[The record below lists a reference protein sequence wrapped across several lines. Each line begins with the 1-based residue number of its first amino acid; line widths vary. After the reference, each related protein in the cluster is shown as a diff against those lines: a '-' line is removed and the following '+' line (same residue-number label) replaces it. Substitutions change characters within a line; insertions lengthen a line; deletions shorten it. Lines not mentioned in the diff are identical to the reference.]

1 MDVKF
6 DRLND
11 VNGRITV
18 TLEEADYADKVKKQL
33 KDIAKNHAEPGFRP
47 GHTPAGLIQKKYG
60 TAVKYDVVN
69 KAVSDALYDY
79 VKENKLPVLGN
90 PVPERNEK
98 FDINDATFT
107 FVFNVGLAPDFD
119 THVDKDLK
127 VPYYT
132 IEVTDEMIDNQS
144 TGLRRRMGEQV
155 KGDTVEPDALVKGA
169 IVELDAEGNPLEGGV
184 QQENGILAPKYFKNE
199 EQTKLFEGKHVGD
212 TVVFNPWN
220 TCDGNP
226 TELSSMLNIDKS
238 DVDAHKGDFSM
249 EIKEIIVLR
258 PAELN
263 QEYFDQV
270 FGKDKVHNE
279 EEYRA
284 ALKEMIANQLRADSN
299 YRFTIDAKDAIMKA
313 VGSIDLPDEILKDYL
328 KMQNEGLTD
337 ENVAEE
343 YEKARPDLVWQIVRD
358 RIAEKL
364 QVKLEEEDIKNV
376 ARLMARNQFAQYGMT
391 SAPEEAIERLA
402 NDIIK
407 DKKAHDRIIDQAFD
421 MKLYEAIHNA
431 VTLEEKTVS
440 VEEFNALFAPAEEA

>member
-33 KDIAKNHAEPGFRP
+33 KDIARNHAEPGFRP
-47 GHTPAGLIQKKYG
+47 GKTPAGLIQKKYG

-90 PVPERNEK
+90 PVPERNEN
-98 FDINDATFT
+98 FDINDTAFT
-107 FVFNVGLAPDFD
+107 FVFNVGLAPEFD
-119 THVDKDLK
+119 THVNKDLK

-144 TGLRRRMGEQV
+144 NGLRRRMGEQV

-169 IVELDAEGNPLEGGV
+169 IVELDAEGKPLEGGV
-184 QQENGILAPKYFKNE
+184 TQENGILAPKYFKSE

-220 TCDGNP
+220 TCEGNP
-226 TELSSMLNIDKS
+226 TELSSMLNIDKN
-238 DVDAHKGDFSM
+238 DVEAHKGDFSM

-313 VGSIDLPDEILKDYL
+313 VGDIDLPDDILKDYL
-328 KMQNEGLTD
+328 KMQNEALTD
-337 ENVAEE
+337 ETLEKE
-343 YEKARPDLVWQIVRD
+343 YEEARPQLVWQIIRD
-358 RIAEKL
+358 RVAEQL
-364 QVKLEEEDIKNV
+364 QIKLEEADIRNV

-391 SAPEEAIERLA
+391 SAPEESINHLADEILKDQKSRDRLV
-402 NDIIK
+402 
-407 DKKAHDRIIDQAFD
+407 DQAFD
-421 MKLYEAIHNA
+421 MKLNEGIHGA
-431 VTLEEKTVS
+431 VSLDDKTVS
-440 VEEFNALFAPAEEA
+440 VDEFNALFAEPEK

>member
-1 MDVKF
+1 MEVKF

-11 VNGRITV
+11 VNGRISV
-18 TLEEADYADKVKKQL
+18 AIVEADYADKVKKQL

-60 TAVKYDVVN
+60 TAVKYDIVN
-69 KAVSDALYDY
+69 KVVSDALFDY

-90 PVPERNEK
+90 PVPERNDN
-98 FDINDATFT
+98 FDINNTEFT

-119 THVDKDLK
+119 THVDKDLH

-132 IEVTDEMIDNQS
+132 IEVTEEMIDNQS
-144 TGLRRRMGEQV
+144 NGLRRRRGEQV
-155 KGDTVEPDALVKGA
+155 KGDEVEPDALVKGE
-169 IVELDAEGNPLEGGV
+169 IGELDAEGKPLENGIR
-184 QQENGILAPKYFKNE
+184 QTNGILAPKYFKSE
-199 EQTKLFEGKHVGD
+199 EQRKLFEGKKVGD
-212 TVVFNPWN
+212 TIVFNPAE
-220 TCDGNP
+220 TCESNP
-226 TELSSMLNIDKS
+226 TELSSMLNIDKN
-238 DVDAHKGDFSM
+238 DVDNHKGDFSM

-270 FGKDKVHNE
+270 FGKDQVHNE

-299 YRFTIDAKDAIMKA
+299 YRFTIDAKEAIMKA

-328 KMQNEGLTD
+328 KMQNEALTD
-337 ENVAEE
+337 ETVDKE
-343 YEKARPDLVWQIVRD
+343 YKEARPQLEWQIIRD

-364 QVKLEEEDIKNV
+364 QIKLEEEDIRNV

-391 SAPEEAIERLA
+391 SAPEDAVERLA
-402 NDIIK
+402 GEILK
-407 DKKAHDRIIDQAFD
+407 DKKSHDRLVDQAFD
-421 MKLYEAIHNA
+421 MKLYEGIHGA
-431 VTLEEKTVS
+431 VTLDDKTVS
-440 VEEFNALFAPAEEA
+440 VEEFNALFTAPEEN

>member
-33 KDIAKNHAEPGFRP
+33 KDIARNHAEPGFRP
-47 GHTPAGLIQKKYG
+47 GKTPAGLIQKKYG

-90 PVPERNEK
+90 PVPERNEN
-98 FDINDATFT
+98 FDINDTAFT
-107 FVFNVGLAPDFD
+107 FVFNVGLAPEFD
-119 THVDKDLK
+119 THVNKDLK

-144 TGLRRRMGEQV
+144 NGLRRRMGEQV

-169 IVELDAEGNPLEGGV
+169 IVELDAEGKPLEGGV
-184 QQENGILAPKYFKNE
+184 TQENGILAPKYFKGE
-199 EQTKLFEGKHVGD
+199 DQTKLFDGKHVGD

-220 TCDGNP
+220 TCEGNP
-226 TELSSMLNIDKS
+226 TELSSMLNIDKN
-238 DVDAHKGDFSM
+238 DVEAHKGDFSM

-258 PAELN
+258 PAELS

-299 YRFTIDAKDAIMKA
+299 YRFTIDAKEAIMKA
-313 VGSIDLPDEILKDYL
+313 VGDIDLPDDILKDYL
-328 KMQNEGLTD
+328 KMQNEALTD
-337 ENVAEE
+337 ETLEKE
-343 YEKARPDLVWQIVRD
+343 YEEARPQLVWQIIRD
-358 RIAEKL
+358 RVAEQL
-364 QVKLEEEDIKNV
+364 QIKLEEADIRNV

-391 SAPEEAIERLA
+391 SAPEESINHLADEILKDQKSRDRLV
-402 NDIIK
+402 
-407 DKKAHDRIIDQAFD
+407 DQAFD
-421 MKLYEAIHNA
+421 MKLYEGIHGA
-431 VTLEEKTVS
+431 VSLDDKTVS
-440 VEEFNALFAPAEEA
+440 VDEFNALFAEPEK

>member
-33 KDIAKNHAEPGFRP
+33 KDIARNHAEPGFRP
-47 GHTPAGLIQKKYG
+47 GKTPAGLIQKKYG

-90 PVPERNEK
+90 PVPERNEN
-98 FDINDATFT
+98 FDINDTAFT
-107 FVFNVGLAPDFD
+107 FVFNVGLAPEFD
-119 THVDKDLK
+119 THVNKDLK

-144 TGLRRRMGEQV
+144 NGLRRRMGEQV

-169 IVELDAEGNPLEGGV
+169 IVELDAEGKPLEGGV
-184 QQENGILAPKYFKNE
+184 AQENGILAPKYFKSE

-220 TCDGNP
+220 TCEGNP
-226 TELSSMLNIDKS
+226 TELSSMLNIDKN
-238 DVDAHKGDFSM
+238 DVEAHKGDFSM

-258 PAELN
+258 PAELS

-270 FGKDKVHNE
+270 FGKNKVHNE

-313 VGSIDLPDEILKDYL
+313 VGDIDLPDDILKDYL
-328 KMQNEGLTD
+328 KMQNEALTD
-337 ENVAEE
+337 ETLEKE
-343 YEKARPDLVWQIVRD
+343 YEEARPQLVWQIIRD
-358 RIAEKL
+358 RVAEQL
-364 QVKLEEEDIKNV
+364 QIKLEEADIRNV

-391 SAPEEAIERLA
+391 SAPEESINHLADEILKDQKSRDRLV
-402 NDIIK
+402 
-407 DKKAHDRIIDQAFD
+407 DQAFD
-421 MKLYEAIHNA
+421 MKLYEGIHGA
-431 VTLEEKTVS
+431 VSLDDKTVS
-440 VEEFNALFAPAEEA
+440 VDEFNALFAEPEK

>member
-33 KDIAKNHAEPGFRP
+33 KDIARNHAEPGFRP
-47 GHTPAGLIQKKYG
+47 GKTPAGLIQKKYG

-90 PVPERNEK
+90 PVPERNEN
-98 FDINDATFT
+98 FDINDTAFT
-107 FVFNVGLAPDFD
+107 FVFNVGLAPEFD
-119 THVDKDLK
+119 THVNKDLK

-144 TGLRRRMGEQV
+144 NGLRRRMGEQV

-169 IVELDAEGNPLEGGV
+169 IVELDAEGKPLEGGV
-184 QQENGILAPKYFKNE
+184 AQENGILAPKYFKSE

-220 TCDGNP
+220 TCEGNP
-226 TELSSMLNIDKS
+226 TELSSMLNIDKN
-238 DVDAHKGDFSM
+238 DVESHKGDFSM

-258 PAELN
+258 PAELS

-270 FGKDKVHNE
+270 FGKNKVHNE

-313 VGSIDLPDEILKDYL
+313 VGDIDLPDDILKDYL
-328 KMQNEGLTD
+328 KMQNEALTD
-337 ENVAEE
+337 ETLEKE
-343 YEKARPDLVWQIVRD
+343 YEEARPQLVWQIIRD
-358 RIAEKL
+358 RVAEQL
-364 QVKLEEEDIKNV
+364 QIKLEEADIRNV

-391 SAPEEAIERLA
+391 SAPEESINHLADEILKDQKSRDRLV
-402 NDIIK
+402 
-407 DKKAHDRIIDQAFD
+407 DQAFD
-421 MKLYEAIHNA
+421 MKLYEGIHGA
-431 VTLEEKTVS
+431 VSLDDKTVS
-440 VEEFNALFAPAEEA
+440 VDEFNALFAEPEK

>member
-33 KDIAKNHAEPGFRP
+33 KNIAKSHAEPGFRP

-60 TAVKYDVVN
+60 TAVKYDVIN

-90 PVPERNEK
+90 PVPERNEN
-98 FDINDATFT
+98 FDIKDSTFT
-107 FVFNVGLAPDFD
+107 FVFNVGLAPEFD
-119 THVDKDLK
+119 THVDKNLT

-132 IEVTDEMIDNQS
+132 IEVTDDMIDNQS
-144 TGLRRRMGEQV
+144 NGMRRRMGEQV

-169 IVELDAEGNPLEGGV
+169 IVELDAEGKPLEGGV
-184 QQENGILAPKYFKNE
+184 AQENGI
-199 EQTKLFEGKHVGD
+199 
-212 TVVFNPWN
+212 
-220 TCDGNP
+220 
-226 TELSSMLNIDKS
+226 
-238 DVDAHKGDFSM
+238 
-249 EIKEIIVLR
+249 LR

-284 ALKEMIANQLRADSN
+284 ALKDMIANQLRADSN
-299 YRFTIDAKDAIMKA
+299 YRFTIDAKDAILKA
-313 VGSIDLPDEILKDYL
+313 IGEIDLPDDILKDYL
-328 KMQNEGLTD
+328 KMQNEKLT
-337 ENVAEE
+337 EETAAEE
-343 YEKARPDLVWQIVRD
+343 YEKAKPDLVWQIIRD

-364 QVKLEEEDIKNV
+364 QIKIEEEDIKNV
-376 ARLMARNQFAQYGMT
+376 AKLMARNQFAQYGMT
-391 SAPEEAIERLA
+391 SAPEDAIDRLA
-402 NDIIK
+402 SDILK
-407 DKKAHDRIIDQAFD
+407 DKKAHERIIDQTFD
-421 MKLYEAIHNA
+421 MKLYEGINNA
-431 VTLEEKTVS
+431 VTLDNKTVS
-440 VEEFNALFAPAEEA
+440 VEQFNALFAPAEEA

>member
-33 KDIAKNHAEPGFRP
+33 KDIARNHAEPGFRP
-47 GHTPAGLIQKKYG
+47 GKTPAGLIQKKYG

-90 PVPERNEK
+90 PVPERNEN
-98 FDINDATFT
+98 FDINNAAFT
-107 FVFNVGLAPDFD
+107 FVFNVGLAPEFD
-119 THVDKDLK
+119 THVNKDLK

-144 TGLRRRMGEQV
+144 NGLRRRMGEQV

-169 IVELDAEGNPLEGGV
+169 IVELGAEGKPLEGGV
-184 QQENGILAPKYFKNE
+184 TQKNGILAPKYFKSE
-199 EQTKLFEGKHVGD
+199 DQTKLFEGKHVGD
-212 TVVFNPWN
+212 TVIFNPWN
-220 TCDGNP
+220 TCEGNP
-226 TELSSMLNIDKS
+226 TELSSMLNIDKN
-238 DVDAHKGDFSM
+238 DVEAHKGDFSM

-299 YRFTIDAKDAIMKA
+299 YRFTIDAKEAIMKA
-313 VGSIDLPDEILKDYL
+313 VGDIDLPDDILKDYL
-328 KMQNEGLTD
+328 KMQNEALTD
-337 ENVAEE
+337 ETLEKE
-343 YEKARPDLVWQIVRD
+343 YEEARPQLVWQIIRD
-358 RIAEKL
+358 RVAEQLKI
-364 QVKLEEEDIKNV
+364 KLEEADIRNV

-391 SAPEEAIERLA
+391 SAPEESINHLADEILKDQKSRDRLV
-402 NDIIK
+402 
-407 DKKAHDRIIDQAFD
+407 DQAFD
-421 MKLYEAIHNA
+421 MKLYEGIHEA
-431 VTLEEKTVS
+431 VSLDDKTVS
-440 VEEFNALFAPAEEA
+440 VDEFNALFAEPEK

>member
-11 VNGRITV
+11 VNGRITI

-33 KDIAKNHAEPGFRP
+33 KDIARNHAEPGFRP
-47 GHTPAGLIQKKYG
+47 GKTPAGLIQKKYG

-69 KAVSDALYDY
+69 KTVSDALYDY

-90 PVPERNEK
+90 PVPERNEN
-98 FDINDATFT
+98 FDINDTAFT
-107 FVFNVGLAPDFD
+107 FVFNVGLAPEFD
-119 THVDKDLK
+119 THVNKDLK

-144 TGLRRRMGEQV
+144 NGLRRRMGEQV

-169 IVELDAEGNPLEGGV
+169 IVELDAEGKPLEGGV
-184 QQENGILAPKYFKNE
+184 TQENGILAPKYFKSE
-199 EQTKLFEGKHVGD
+199 DQTKLFDGKHVGD

-220 TCDGNP
+220 TCEGNP
-226 TELSSMLNIDKS
+226 TELSSMLNIDKN
-238 DVDAHKGDFSM
+238 DVEAHKGDFSM

-299 YRFTIDAKDAIMKA
+299 YRFTIDAKEAIMKA
-313 VGSIDLPDEILKDYL
+313 VGDIDLPDDILKDYL
-328 KMQNEGLTD
+328 KMQNEALTD
-337 ENVAEE
+337 ETLEKE
-343 YEKARPDLVWQIVRD
+343 YEEARPQLVWQIIRD
-358 RIAEKL
+358 RVAEQL
-364 QVKLEEEDIKNV
+364 QIKLEEADIRNV

-391 SAPEEAIERLA
+391 SAPEESINHLADEILKDQKSRDRLV
-402 NDIIK
+402 
-407 DKKAHDRIIDQAFD
+407 DQAFD
-421 MKLYEAIHNA
+421 MKLYEGIHGA
-431 VTLEEKTVS
+431 VSLDDKTVS
-440 VEEFNALFAPAEEA
+440 VDEFNALFAEPEK

>member
-1 MDVKF
+1 MEVKF

-11 VNGRITV
+11 VNGRISV
-18 TLEEADYADKVKKQL
+18 AIVEADYADKVKKQL

-60 TAVKYDVVN
+60 TAVKYDIVN
-69 KAVSDALYDY
+69 KVVSDALFDY

-90 PVPERNEK
+90 PVPERNDN
-98 FDINDATFT
+98 FDINNTEFT

-119 THVDKDLK
+119 THVDKDLH

-132 IEVTDEMIDNQS
+132 IEVTEEMIDNQS
-144 TGLRRRMGEQV
+144 NGLRRRMGEQV
-155 KGDTVEPDALVKGA
+155 KGDEVEPDALVKGE
-169 IVELDAEGNPLEGGV
+169 IVELDAEGKPLENGIR
-184 QQENGILAPKYFKNE
+184 QTNGILAPKYFKSE
-199 EQTKLFEGKHVGD
+199 EQRKLFEGKKVGD
-212 TVVFNPWN
+212 TIVFNPAE
-220 TCDGNP
+220 TCESNP
-226 TELSSMLNIDKS
+226 TGLSSMLNIDKN
-238 DVDAHKGDFSM
+238 DVDNHKGDFSM

-270 FGKDKVHNE
+270 FGKDQVHNE

-299 YRFTIDAKDAIMKA
+299 YRFTIDAKEAIMKA

-328 KMQNEGLTD
+328 KMQNEALTD
-337 ENVAEE
+337 ETVDKE
-343 YEKARPDLVWQIVRD
+343 YEEARPQLEWQIIRD

-364 QVKLEEEDIKNV
+364 QIKLEEEDIRNV

-391 SAPEEAIERLA
+391 SAPEDAVERLA
-402 NDIIK
+402 GEILK
-407 DKKAHDRIIDQAFD
+407 DKKSHDRLVDQAFD
-421 MKLYEAIHNA
+421 MKLYEGIHGA
-431 VTLEEKTVS
+431 VTLDDKTVS
-440 VEEFNALFAPAEEA
+440 VEEFNALFTAPEEN

>member
-33 KDIAKNHAEPGFRP
+33 KDIARNHAEPGFRP
-47 GHTPAGLIQKKYG
+47 GKTPAGLIQKKYG

-90 PVPERNEK
+90 PVPERNEN
-98 FDINDATFT
+98 FDINDTAFT
-107 FVFNVGLAPDFD
+107 FVFNVGLAPEFD
-119 THVDKDLK
+119 THVNKDLK

-144 TGLRRRMGEQV
+144 NGLRRRMGEQV

-169 IVELDAEGNPLEGGV
+169 IVELDAEGKPLEGGV
-184 QQENGILAPKYFKNE
+184 TQENGILAPKYFKSE

-220 TCDGNP
+220 TCEGNP
-226 TELSSMLNIDKS
+226 TELSSMLNIDKN
-238 DVDAHKGDFSM
+238 DVEAHKGDFSM

-313 VGSIDLPDEILKDYL
+313 VGDIDLPDDILKDYL
-328 KMQNEGLTD
+328 KMQNEALTD
-337 ENVAEE
+337 ETLEKE
-343 YEKARPDLVWQIVRD
+343 YEEARPQLVWQIIRD
-358 RIAEKL
+358 RVAEQL
-364 QVKLEEEDIKNV
+364 QIKLEEADIRNV

-391 SAPEEAIERLA
+391 SAPEESINHLADEILKDQKSRDRLV
-402 NDIIK
+402 
-407 DKKAHDRIIDQAFD
+407 DQAFD
-421 MKLYEAIHNA
+421 MKLYEGIHGA
-431 VTLEEKTVS
+431 VSLDDKTVS
-440 VEEFNALFAPAEEA
+440 VDEFNALFAEPEK

>member
-33 KDIAKNHAEPGFRP
+33 KNIAKSHAEPGFRP

-60 TAVKYDVVN
+60 TAVKYDVIN

-90 PVPERNEK
+90 PVPERNEN
-98 FDINDATFT
+98 FDIKDSTFT
-107 FVFNVGLAPDFD
+107 FVFNVGLAPEFD
-119 THVDKDLK
+119 THVDKNLT

-144 TGLRRRMGEQV
+144 NGMRRRMGEQV

-169 IVELDAEGNPLEGGV
+169 IVELDAEGKPLEGGV
-184 QQENGILAPKYFKNE
+184 AQENGILAPKYFKSE

-220 TCDGNP
+220 TCEGNP
-226 TELSSMLNIDKS
+226 TELSSMLNIDKD
-238 DVDAHKGDFSM
+238 DVEAHKGDFSM

-284 ALKEMIANQLRADSN
+284 ALKDMIADQLRADSN
-299 YRFTIDAKDAIMKA
+299 YRFTIDAKDAILKA
-313 VGSIDLPDEILKDYL
+313 IGEIDLPDDILKDYL
-328 KMQNEGLTD
+328 KMQNEKLTD
-337 ENVAEE
+337 ETAAKE
-343 YEKARPDLVWQIVRD
+343 YEKAKPDLVWQIIRD

-364 QVKLEEEDIKNV
+364 QIKIEEEDIKNV
-376 ARLMARNQFAQYGMT
+376 AKLMARNQFAQYGMT
-391 SAPEEAIERLA
+391 SAPEDAIDRLA
-402 NDIIK
+402 SDILK
-407 DKKAHDRIIDQAFD
+407 DKKAHERIIDQTFD
-421 MKLYEAIHNA
+421 MKLYEGINNA
-431 VTLEEKTVS
+431 VTLDNKTVS
-440 VEEFNALFAPAEEA
+440 VEQFNALFAPAEEA

>member
-1 MDVKF
+1 MEVKF

-11 VNGRITV
+11 VNGRISV
-18 TLEEADYADKVKKQL
+18 AIVEADYADKVKKQL

-60 TAVKYDVVN
+60 TAVKYDIVN
-69 KAVSDALYDY
+69 KVVSDALFDY

-90 PVPERNEK
+90 PVPERNDN
-98 FDINDATFT
+98 FDINNTEFT

-119 THVDKDLK
+119 THVDKDLH

-132 IEVTDEMIDNQS
+132 IEVTEEMIDNQS
-144 TGLRRRMGEQV
+144 NGLRRRMGEQV
-155 KGDTVEPDALVKGA
+155 KGDEVEPDALVKGE
-169 IVELDAEGNPLEGGV
+169 IVELDAEGKPLENGIR
-184 QQENGILAPKYFKNE
+184 QTNGILAPKYFKSE
-199 EQTKLFEGKHVGD
+199 EQRKLFEGKKVGD
-212 TVVFNPWN
+212 TIVFNPAE
-220 TCDGNP
+220 TCESNP
-226 TELSSMLNIDKS
+226 TELSSMLNIDKN
-238 DVDAHKGDFSM
+238 DVDNHKGDFSM

-270 FGKDKVHNE
+270 FGKDQVHNE

-299 YRFTIDAKDAIMKA
+299 YRFTIDAKEAIMKA

-328 KMQNEGLTD
+328 KMQNEALTD
-337 ENVAEE
+337 ETVDKE
-343 YEKARPDLVWQIVRD
+343 YEEARPQLEWQIIRD

-364 QVKLEEEDIKNV
+364 QIKLEEEDIRNV

-391 SAPEEAIERLA
+391 SAPEDAVERLA
-402 NDIIK
+402 GEILK
-407 DKKAHDRIIDQAFD
+407 DKKSHDRLVDQAFD
-421 MKLYEAIHNA
+421 MKLYEGIHGA
-431 VTLEEKTVS
+431 VTLDDKTVS
-440 VEEFNALFAPAEEA
+440 VEEFNALFTAPEEN